1 LITLRP
7 PTPDRFIRVI
17 CRGFA
22 AVVERFPVFAPVWP
36 RPTFLLLT
44 KGRANGEIAMSI
56 RVSGRSALIIA
67 AGFWLGLTGPMRAT
81 DSAAE
86 PAGLAAQTETA
97 GAPVKLSKFSK
108 HRSHKRHAAR
118 TRRSAKPE
126 SKADAK
132 AHEKT
137 ASKAKDDDKQQIPL
151 PPTVANANAKIP
163 DPAEDSPQTE
173 ASALASTAGEMLPA
187 NNQGD
192 SAPQAD
198 TSSSSAASMDVVPS
212 DELNE
217 VDRAMIDSEQT
228 APTLALASI
237 EAPAPAS
244 GTDAATVQASASP
257 SSWNQAS
264 FVGKI
269 FIAFGGL
276 LTLGSAVRMFM
287 A

>member
-1 LITLRP
+1 
-7 PTPDRFIRVI
+7 
-17 CRGFA
+17 
-22 AVVERFPVFAPVWP
+22 
-36 RPTFLLLT
+36 
-44 KGRANGEIAMSI
+44 MSI
-56 RVSGRSALIIA
+56 RANGRSALIIA

-86 PAGLAAQTETA
+86 PAGLATHTETA

-118 TRRSAKPE
+118 TRKSAKPE
-126 SKADAK
+126 SKA
-132 AHEKT
+132 HET
-137 ASKAKDDDKQQIPL
+137 ASEDQDGDKQHIPL

-173 ASALASTAGEMLPA
+173 ASALASTAGDMLPA
-187 NNQGD
+187 NNQEG
-192 SAPQAD
+192 SAPQGD
-198 TSSSSAASMDVVPS
+198 SSSSSAASADVVPS

-217 VDRAMIDSEQT
+217 VDRAMIESEQT
-228 APTLALASI
+228 TPTLALASI
-237 EAPAPAS
+237 EAPASAN
-244 GTDAATVQASASP
+244 GTNAATAQASASA

>member
-1 LITLRP
+1 
-7 PTPDRFIRVI
+7 
-17 CRGFA
+17 
-22 AVVERFPVFAPVWP
+22 
-36 RPTFLLLT
+36 
-44 KGRANGEIAMSI
+44 MSI
-56 RVSGRSALIIA
+56 RANGRSALIIA
-67 AGFWLGLTGPMRAT
+67 AGFWLGLMGPMRAT

-86 PAGLAAQTETA
+86 PAGLAAHTETA

-108 HRSHKRHAAR
+108 HRSHKRHTAR
-118 TRRSAKPE
+118 TRKSAKPE
-126 SKADAK
+126 SKA
-132 AHEKT
+132 HEKT
-137 ASKAKDDDKQQIPL
+137 ASEAQDNDKQIPL

-187 NNQGD
+187 NNQED
-192 SAPQAD
+192 SARPAD
-198 TSSSSAASMDVVPS
+198 TSSSSTASADVVPS

-217 VDRAMIDSEQT
+217 VDRAMIESEQT
-228 APTLALASI
+228 TPTLALASI
-237 EAPAPAS
+237 EAPGS
-244 GTDAATVQASASP
+244 STNAATAQDSASA